1 MTTATATPSCRVTR
15 SRVDTGP
22 ANRRPGS
29 AGAIVG
35 WLADRRGRV
44 PLARGSGR
52 SAFTVGLPLGGLP
65 LQLALEVVNELAG
78 MVDGAADGLEGGRV
92 LEPVGLGGQPAQLQA
107 KGAAAP
113 GGLAGQLRGGVLGA
127 PLVDRG
133 LLAVLG
139 RWMLA
144 AGLPAAAADRHVG
157 GEVAGGVGP
166 HAAGQ
171 LAGGEA
177 PVGVALVVVQVVEE
191 GAHQAATSPS
201 SPARRSGWTG
211 ARSSTAMAG
220 WGTAASTAMASET
233 SRRERNQGR
242 SRIRTGGRCPY
253 TSRPRRGLSWRSAS
267 GGNSR
272 RYAVDSVREARPS
285 PPVVSEVWVRASSPT
300 SLDASSREAGSAC
313 PDSSSLARCPFNTV
327 AARWP

>member
-15 SRVDTGP
+15 SRVDTRP

-29 AGAIVG
+29 AGGVAG
-35 WLADRRGRV
+35 WPSDRTGRV

-52 SAFTVGLPLGGLP
+52 SAFTVSLPLRRRP
-65 LQLALEVVNELAG
+65 LQLPLEVVNELAG
-78 MVDGAADGLEGGRV
+78 MVYGAADSLQGGRV
-92 LEPVGLGGQPAQLQA
+92 LQPVGPGAQPAQLQA

-113 GGLAGQLRGGVLGA
+113 GGLAGQLRLGVLGP

-139 RWMLA
+139 RRMLA
-144 AGLPAAAADRHVG
+144 AGLPAAAANRHIG
-157 GEVAGGVGP
+157 GELPGGVGP

-171 LAGGEA
+171 PAVGEA
-177 PVGVALVVVQVVEE
+177 PVGVTLVVVQVLDE

-220 WGTAASTAMASET
+220 CGTAASTAMARET
-233 SRRERNQGR
+233 RRRERNQGR
-242 SRIRTGGRCPY
+242 SRIRTGGKCPY
-253 TSRPRRGLSWRSAS
+253 TSRARRGLSCRSAS
-267 GGNSR
+267 RGSSR

-300 SLDASSREAGSAC
+300 SLEASSREAGSAW
-313 PDSSSLARCPFNTV
+313 PLRSSLARWPFRTV

>member
-22 ANRRPGS
+22 ANRRSGS
-29 AGAIVG
+29 AGGVAG
-35 WLADRRGRV
+35 WSSDRTGLV

-52 SAFTVGLPLGGLP
+52 SAFTVGLPLWRRV

-78 MVDGAADGLEGGRV
+78 VVDGAADGRQGGRV
-92 LEPVGLGGQPAQLQA
+92 LQPVGLGAQPAQLQA

-113 GGLAGQLRGGVLGA
+113 GGLAGQLRGGVLGP

-139 RWMLA
+139 RGMLA
-144 AGLPAAAADRHVG
+144 AGLPAAATDRHIG
-157 GEVAGGVGP
+157 GELPCGVGP

-171 LAGGEA
+171 LAVGEA
-177 PVGVALVVVQVVEE
+177 PVGVALVVVQVLEE

-211 ARSSTAMAG
+211 ERSSSTCMAG
-220 WGTAASTAMASET
+220 CGTAVSTAMASET
-233 SRRERNQGR
+233 RR
-242 SRIRTGGRCPY
+242 
-253 TSRPRRGLSWRSAS
+253 
-267 GGNSR
+267 
-272 RYAVDSVREARPS
+272 
-285 PPVVSEVWVRASSPT
+285 
-300 SLDASSREAGSAC
+300 
-313 PDSSSLARCPFNTV
+313 
-327 AARWP
+327 

>member
-29 AGAIVG
+29 AGAVVG
-35 WLADRRGRV
+35 WPSDRRGLV

-52 SAFTVGLPLGGLP
+52 SAFTVGRPLGGLP
-65 LQLALEVVNELAG
+65 LQLALEVGHELAG
-78 MVDGAADGLEGGRV
+78 VVDGAADGLQGGRV
-92 LEPVGLGGQPAQLQA
+92 LQPVGLGAQPAQLQA

-139 RWMLA
+139 RRMLT
-144 AGLPAAAADRHVG
+144 AGLPAAAAHRHVG
-157 GEVAGGVGP
+157 GELPGGVGP

-171 LAGGEA
+171 LAVGEA
-177 PVGVALVVVQVVEE
+177 PVGVALMVVQFLDE

-201 SPARRSGWTG
+201 SRAGRSGWTG

-220 WGTAASTAMASET
+220 CGTAASTAMASET
-233 SRRERNQGR
+233 RRRER
-242 SRIRTGGRCPY
+242 
-253 TSRPRRGLSWRSAS
+253 
-267 GGNSR
+267 
-272 RYAVDSVREARPS
+272 
-285 PPVVSEVWVRASSPT
+285 
-300 SLDASSREAGSAC
+300 
-313 PDSSSLARCPFNTV
+313 
-327 AARWP
+327 